1 MARASGAVKIH
12 DRNEILLSAISCR
25 RCRLQGLN
33 DAQMYTGWVQ
43 KLENGIIT
51 ISSTSTK
58 NPNVGDFLYIEVDSP
73 ATVVT
78 FVAYVL
84 NFQGTKFDLKV
95 TSDVD
100 ERPLKTESRLLVPPF
115 EGVLRQ
121 GDLSITFTVSDV
133 SENGVG
139 FLTSDPFNSGK
150 CTAIMKS
157 EQGAIRVDGDIRY
170 VRTETPNTAY
180 RGGMKI
186 LVMDRVSRARWSR
199 ILQLP

>member
-1 MARASGAVKIH
+1 MARASGALKIH
-12 DRNEILLSAISCR
+12 DKNEILLSAISCR

-43 KLENGIIT
+43 KMEAGIIT
-51 ISSTSTK
+51 ITSTSPK
-58 NPNVGDFLYIEVDSP
+58 IPNVGDFLYIEIDAPLS
-73 ATVVT
+73 VVT

-84 NFQGTKFDLKV
+84 NLSGNKFELKV

-115 EGVLRQ
+115 DGVLKQ

-139 FLTSDPFNSGK
+139 FLSSDPFNSGK

-157 EQGAIRVDGDIRY
+157 EQGAVRVDGEIRY
-170 VRTETPNTAY
+170 VRTEVVNTAY

-186 LVMDRVSRARWSR
+186 LTMDRVSRARWAR

>member
-12 DRNEILLSAISCR
+12 DKNEILLSAISCR

-43 KLENGIIT
+43 KMEGGIIT
-51 ISSTSTK
+51 VTSTSPK
-58 NPNVGDFLYIEVDSP
+58 NPNVGDFLYIEVDAPLS
-73 ATVVT
+73 VVT

-84 NFQGTKFDLKV
+84 NYQGTKFDLKV
-95 TSDVD
+95 SSDVE

-115 EGVLRQ
+115 EGVLKQ

-139 FLTSDPFNSGK
+139 FFSSDPFYNGK
-150 CTAIMKS
+150 CLAIMKS
-157 EQGAIRVDGDIRY
+157 EQGAIRADGEIRY
-170 VRTETPNTAY
+170 VRTETPGSAY
-180 RGGMKI
+180 RGGIKI
-186 LVMDRVSRARWSR
+186 LTMDRVSRARWSR
-199 ILQLP
+199 VLQLP